1 MNRKRISQIY
11 LSLVAITPVLIGVYQ
26 IIHFIN
32 WLLGLE
38 INMLDISLSLNI
50 GWFGLTLCYLISLYE
65 KFCIYHRIVILACF
79 YTSFSGYIQDIFPTI
94 SLYNITN
101 IIAIVCIAIGLIGC
115 FIHFCFQIQDFIRY
129 VRTKR

>member
-26 IIHFIN
+26 IIHFLN
-32 WLLGLE
+32 WLLDLE

-65 KFCIYHRIVILACF
+65 RFCIYHRVVILACF
-79 YTSFSGYIQDIFPTI
+79 YTSFSYYIQGIFPTI
-94 SLYNITN
+94 TLYNITN
-101 IIAIVCIAIGLIGC
+101 MIAVACIAIGLIGC
-115 FIHFCFQIQDFIRY
+115 IIHFGYQIGDFIRY